1 MVCPCVTAKCR
12 AQLHIVTQ
20 EPKQMVLS
28 LLVSSKG
35 NRKPSGAESE
45 RELCIWFSLL
55 RWEKWQTSFHSCLTG
70 HLLFSNISSL
80 PNLKSLPLWISP
92 LFPLADLMLNSCPF
106 YLKVLK
112 IFSTSEIFPSEPINK
127 CFWKVIHGIL
137 FVDLRISL
145 IQKCFFFNEKKN
157 QNRLWDNPPP
167 HVGCL
172 LRLKA
177 NNTKISELRSCTLS
191 FISSA

>member
-1 MVCPCVTAKCR
+1 MGKSFRTKKHWFKFYTLRKIFFFSTHV
-12 AQLHIVTQ
+12 
-20 EPKQMVLS
+20 
-28 LLVSSKG
+28 LLVISYF
-35 NRKPSGAESE
+35 
-45 RELCIWFSLL
+45 L
-55 RWEKWQTSFHSCLTG
+55 TSVPYPTWNPFLS
-70 HLLFSNISSL
+70 
-80 PNLKSLPLWISP
+80 LWISP
-92 LFPLADLMLNSCPF
+92 LFPLAYLMLNSCPF

-127 CFWKVIHGIL
+127 CFWKVIHKVL
-137 FVDLRISL
+137 FVDLRILL

-157 QNRLWDNPPP
+157 QNRLWDNPLP